1 MTFKPFLSVSVL
13 AVISA
18 FASGSAFA
26 SDQSSTFCK
35 PGFYAGIQG
44 GRSDTFYS
52 GKTFIHTAAPTHSQE
67 VVSLPFSTT
76 TTTTDTSEILS
87 GQKVDDIGIGGR
99 IYAGYQFNPYFAVET
114 GFTQYA
120 KTSFSTNKITSNSR
134 DIHTTTPRDNFI
146 DDQSNL
152 ISNNLYAGEITENA
166 VDLVGKAT
174 LPLNYGFGLYVKAG
188 AAYINANRHTNS
200 KFVVSNKTDTASS
213 SFPPGTSTTTKETST
228 IGGSNTDSTK
238 SYQAV
243 RPVAGIGVNYSIP
256 NSNIS
261 VDGSYSRVFSS
272 GAIPQASLLAL
283 GLEYKFS

>member
-67 VVSLPFSTT
+67 VIPQAHSTT
-76 TTTTDTSEILS
+76 TNITDTSESLS
-87 GQKVDDIGIGGR
+87 AQKVDDIGIGGR

-120 KTSFSTNKITSNSR
+120 KTSFSTNKITSNRKSSYTIT
-134 DIHTTTPRDNFI
+134 DRDNFI
-146 DDQSNL
+146 DNQSKL

-200 KFVVSNKTDTASS
+200 KFVVSDNTETASS
-213 SFPPGTSTTTKETST
+213 SFPPGTSTTTKVTST

-238 SYQAV
+238 SYQSFS
-243 RPVAGIGVNYSIP
+243 PVAGVGVNYSIP

-261 VDGSYSRVFSS
+261 VDGSYTRVFSS
-272 GAIPQASLLAL
+272 GAIPHASLLAL
-283 GLEYKFS
+283 GVEYKFS